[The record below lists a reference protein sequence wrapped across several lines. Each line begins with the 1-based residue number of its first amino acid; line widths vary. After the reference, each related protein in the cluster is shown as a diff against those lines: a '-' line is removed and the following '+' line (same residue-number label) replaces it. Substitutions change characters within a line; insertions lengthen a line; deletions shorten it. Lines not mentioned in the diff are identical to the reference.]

1 MKKVLLFVCVA
12 MIALSL
18 FPRTVAFA
26 DTTEKSN
33 RYTVT
38 YYDGVASSSGYYF
51 GQSGISV
58 TTVVRDDGFKQ
69 GLTDADAEKMFAE
82 IDELMATLDALS
94 DTQTVG
100 SDIYNFNHSATGET
114 IVIHKYTYEML
125 NIAHKM
131 YTVTNGAFNPA
142 VYRLVDL
149 WGFSSRTYHA
159 DGNLPYDRKW
169 QDQDGNGTKE
179 SYPLPDQK
187 YIDAFRRLTD
197 FDGVEVFEKDGQYF
211 VKKTCPDVTV
221 DGVNY
226 SQWIDLGGIAKGYAA
241 DLADDIIVKY
251 GYDKGYVNV
260 GTSSFTFLQYSDE
273 KGWALDLQDPF
284 NGWSSYA
291 SLEISDAVLST
302 SGQYVRK
309 YTTDGVEYS
318 HIIDASTGRPA
329 QTGIVTVTTIGGSA
343 AEDDCLTTALTVMG
357 LDKAVEFINGD
368 YFAENKLDVSLVY
381 DGGMS
386 VKHMIT
392 NIETSRFV
400 TYGTNQIQLSSK
412 FTEDGKVYV
421 SFSNIKHLGDKDAVI
436 GIIVSIAV
444 IFVIVA
450 VTVSVR
456 KGRTLTTAQRVASV
470 AKSKTFKFADII
482 VYGALTVLIAV
493 MFIVFVIGD
502 STKGE
507 LERFYITDDATGK
520 IIYSFDFKN
529 YGTSD
534 YLGDINSYWENGS
547 VTVNRIADK
556 VYVTVRRNDIEG
568 DHYNIVKAEKT
579 DTGFKVTVIEATCS
593 NYADCVHSFFPITT
607 SNRSIVCIPHRITVV
622 GYNSNDRDDVI
633 II

>member
-1 MKKVLLFVCVA
+1 M
-12 MIALSL
+12 
-18 FPRTVAFA
+18 
-26 DTTEKSN
+26 
-33 RYTVT
+33 
-38 YYDGVASSSGYYF
+38 
-51 GQSGISV
+51 
-58 TTVVRDDGFKQ
+58 
-69 GLTDADAEKMFAE
+69 
-82 IDELMATLDALS
+82 
-94 DTQTVG
+94 
-100 SDIYNFNHSATGET
+100 
-114 IVIHKYTYEML
+114 
-125 NIAHKM
+125 
-131 YTVTNGAFNPA
+131 
-142 VYRLVDL
+142 DL

-211 VKKTCPDVTV
+211 VKKTCHDVTV

-273 KGWALDLQDPF
+273 KGWDLDLQDPF

-381 DGGMS
+381 DGGM
-386 VKHMIT
+386 VGKTHDNKHR
-392 NIETSRFV
+392 NIEVCDLRNESDTVVFQVYRRRQGLRFFQQHKAFRRQRRR
-400 TYGTNQIQLSSK
+400 YRYNSFRSGNICYSGGNHFGTQGQNV
-412 FTEDGKVYV
+412 D
-421 SFSNIKHLGDKDAVI
+421 
-436 GIIVSIAV
+436 
-444 IFVIVA
+444 
-450 VTVSVR
+450 
-456 KGRTLTTAQRVASV
+456 
-470 AKSKTFKFADII
+470 
-482 VYGALTVLIAV
+482 
-493 MFIVFVIGD
+493 
-502 STKGE
+502 
-507 LERFYITDDATGK
+507 
-520 IIYSFDFKN
+520 
-529 YGTSD
+529 
-534 YLGDINSYWENGS
+534 
-547 VTVNRIADK
+547 
-556 VYVTVRRNDIEG
+556 
-568 DHYNIVKAEKT
+568 
-579 DTGFKVTVIEATCS
+579 
-593 NYADCVHSFFPITT
+593 
-607 SNRSIVCIPHRITVV
+607 NRSACGVS
-622 GYNSNDRDDVI
+622 G
-633 II
+633 